1 LLFLVQLLVHPIP
14 VPFSEYHFLKY
25 RMQLLQLF
33 MHELS
38 GVHVIHMTKKTVQ
51 QHSIGK
57 LQITLFSVITEPFK
71 DCVTYNIIY

>member
-1 LLFLVQLLVHPIP
+1 
-14 VPFSEYHFLKY
+14 
-25 RMQLLQLF
+25 MQLLQLF